1 MKGPLIALVLLA
13 ATAGGLWWYADQRN
27 TRIAA
32 EKEAA
37 RLAAEQEL
45 RDARVAMFGETALDE
60 AIAWTDSGLGIKHLV
75 EGSGVQ
81 PLPGGYVKF
90 NYVVRLADGT
100 EVQRTEKP
108 TEARIGQMIPGMSSG
123 LQQMKVG
130 GKAILLIP
138 PKLGYGRSGY
148 ATIPPNAGLVFE
160 IELLEP

>member
-1 MKGPLIALVLLA
+1 MKGPLITILLLA
-13 ATAGGLWWYADQRN
+13 AAVGGLWWYADQRN
-27 TRIAA
+27 TRMAA
-32 EKEAA
+32 EREAA

-45 RDARVAMFGETALDE
+45 RDARVTMFGEAAQDE
-60 AIAWTDSGLGIKHLV
+60 AIVWSDSGLGIKHLV
-75 EGSGVQ
+75 EGAGVQ

-90 NYVVRLADGT
+90 NYVVYLADGT
-100 EVQRTEKP
+100 EVQRTEKA

-123 LQQMKVG
+123 LQQMKTG
-130 GKAILLIP
+130 GKAMLFIP